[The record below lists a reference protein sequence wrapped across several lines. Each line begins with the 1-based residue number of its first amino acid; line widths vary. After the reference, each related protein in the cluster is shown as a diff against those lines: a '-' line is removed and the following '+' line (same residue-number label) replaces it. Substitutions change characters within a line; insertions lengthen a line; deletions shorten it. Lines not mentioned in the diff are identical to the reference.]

1 MTTTS
6 LPLPS
11 PTTSRLPVVRRLV
24 AGAAIAGTLPYLG
37 LKAVWLSGHPVG
49 VIDPAVMESTSMTVL
64 NGVTVA
70 MDLCVIA
77 LAVAL
82 TAAWGRRL
90 PAAAV
95 LLPGWVAS
103 GLLLPIAVSVLPA
116 TLLTG
121 SGGDGDGLA
130 GWVRPLV
137 YGGFA
142 WQGAFLLVAFAF
154 YARQRWSETLRDA
167 GPAPEAVRP
176 LMAATVAGGTVMAA
190 LSAVLQVLYGATS
203 GGGAAG
209 MIVAV
214 GGAAFAAAGAAGVLA
229 LSRGTR
235 TTATVVAGW
244 SGSAAMFAW
253 GLWSAATTMGASDLS
268 AAGHPAYGLAQ
279 LTGLLGGFALA
290 VAGLLALSGRT
301 TAAHERPRGAGRV

>member
-11 PTTSRLPVVRRLV
+11 PTTSRPPVVRRLV

-49 VIDPAVMESTSMTVL
+49 VTDPAVMESTSMTVL

-121 SGGDGDGLA
+121 SGGAGDGLA

-142 WQGAFLLVAFAF
+142 WQGAFLLVAFAL
-154 YARQRWSETLRDA
+154 YARRRWSATVRDA
-167 GPAPEAVRP
+167 GPAPQAVRP

-190 LSAVLQVLYGATS
+190 LSAVLQVLHGATS

-214 GGAAFAAAGAAGVLA
+214 ANAAFAAAGAAGVLA

-235 TTATVVAGW
+235 TTTVVVAGW

-268 AAGHPAYGLAQ
+268 AAGNPAYGLAQ

-290 VAGLLALSGRT
+290 VAGLLALSGRD
-301 TAAHERPRGAGRV
+301 AGAVSS